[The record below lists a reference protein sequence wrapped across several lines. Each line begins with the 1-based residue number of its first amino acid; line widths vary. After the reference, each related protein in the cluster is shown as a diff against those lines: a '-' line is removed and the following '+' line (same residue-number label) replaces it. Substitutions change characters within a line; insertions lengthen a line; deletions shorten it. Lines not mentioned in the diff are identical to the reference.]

1 MMEKQ
6 IKDKKKN
13 VEKNP
18 KGIYQII
25 YFITLVLTW
34 DLNIFFAFLK
44 IKEQLNQ
51 SIIF

>member
-18 KGIYQII
+18 KGIYQIFDFTTLGLI
-25 YFITLVLTW
+25 DFGLKYF
-34 DLNIFFAFLK
+34 FCFLK
-44 IKEQLNQ
+44 N
-51 SIIF
+51 